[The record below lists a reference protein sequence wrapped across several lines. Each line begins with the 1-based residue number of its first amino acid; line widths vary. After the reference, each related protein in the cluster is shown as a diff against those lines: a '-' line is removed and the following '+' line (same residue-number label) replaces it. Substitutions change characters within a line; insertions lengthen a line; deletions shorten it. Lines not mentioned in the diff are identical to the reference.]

1 MRSPTYSLFLIT
13 LFFAIVAIANYGY
26 LSFKP
31 LDHPDD
37 LHKEWMNRT
46 MGSIFVILGLLKL
59 MNLREFAQIF
69 SKYDI
74 VAHRLSVYGY
84 TYPFFE
90 IILGLSFFVKD
101 YREDAYK
108 ATIALMTLGLVGV
121 GSTISSSQSLR
132 CGCMGSLFHI
142 PVSYVT
148 VSENLLMIGMSLYL
162 QSQ

>member
-13 LFFAIVAIANYGY
+13 LFFAIVAIANYGH

-31 LDHPDD
+31 LDDPDD

-59 MNLREFAQIF
+59 MNLREFAKIF

-74 VAHRLSVYGY
+74 VAQRLSVYGY
-84 TYPFFE
+84 AYPFFE